1 MFSTVAEYL
10 SSVQAVRRDL
20 GYDALDFIS
29 VVKQFSFS
37 VQRQAHQLWLWPR
50 YSHANNAATSVTTL
64 CSKKNMWP
72 RFDDKLK

>member
-37 VQRQAHQLWLWPR
+37 VQRQAHQL
-50 YSHANNAATSVTTL
+50 
-64 CSKKNMWP
+64 
-72 RFDDKLK
+72 